1 MTKKISLLDIEN
13 SIGSYYLPEFFYSVS
28 FCWIFLDPLTGLVS
42 TVGKYA
48 FPVHA

>member
-13 SIGSYYLPEFFYSVS
+13 SIGSCYLPEFFYNVS
-28 FCWIFLDPLTGLVS
+28 CSWIFLDPLTGLVS
-42 TVGKYA
+42 TVEKYV